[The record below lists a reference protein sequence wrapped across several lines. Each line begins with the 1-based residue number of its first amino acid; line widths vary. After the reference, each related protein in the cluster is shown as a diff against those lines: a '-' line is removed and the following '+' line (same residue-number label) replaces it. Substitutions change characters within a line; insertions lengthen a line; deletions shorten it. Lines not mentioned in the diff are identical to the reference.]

1 MTINRTDTL
10 NWDTVFA
17 IPISKVNETI
27 IKQKSS
33 PKNFQYERKSGSVKG
48 VFGDWQITKG
58 GDGSFIHLSIP
69 INNLT
74 GLYGKH
80 TKKDFSW
87 TGFSL
92 IVEVSLQ
99 FLPHDDNG
107 EKSNN
112 SYVQSLKIKTKSIDP
127 TNPVVS
133 LVTTISKDSAG
144 NPTEPKGDAID
155 DVHTPDIMSGYISDL
170 IVDWLNENLE
180 DFNHVFA
187 TVNLNNYIDK
197 DSAWAWCKPTYV
209 DYAYVDKDSEESLL
223 GVLCMTG
230 GRKGSVQQLQQIDP
244 YVIPKGSIAGFL
256 VSEERLLTD
265 LLLPTLPMKWKKSC
279 IQDYEVIYNSDIETG
294 NYRYVL
300 QLKQG
305 NSIEL
310 DHVEQDGKSY
320 TPYMKTMKIA
330 LEEDQLIFDSY
341 TETDVGMGIT
351 AWCRSTHYYT
361 ITLGKNRDGHQTLIF
376 QKAKEPNSSH
386 GTLASQDTEIEKWA
400 IIIAGLLAT
409 VIVGVCTDGATFVV
423 TAILIGSLTGLAA
436 LEPSVIENYNNDTS
450 PDIDLLVFNVTS
462 PIQWNS
468 SGVFNL
474 NYAGIAGPLQLGGTP
489 DF

>member
-1 MTINRTDTL
+1 MTINPTDTL

-17 IPISKVNETI
+17 IPISKVNEAI
-27 IKQKSS
+27 KKQKSS
-33 PKNFQYERKSGSVKG
+33 PHNFQYKKGHGNVKG
-48 VFGDWQITKG
+48 DFGDWQITKG
-58 GDGSFIHLSIP
+58 GDGSYIRLTIP
-69 INNLT
+69 IRNVT
-74 GLYGKH
+74 GSYSGEE
-80 TKKDFSW
+80 FSW
-87 TGFSL
+87 KEFSI
-92 IVEVSLQ
+92 IVEVSLK
-99 FLPHDDNG
+99 FLPHDSD
-107 EKSNN
+107 EKKIDN
-112 SYVQSLKIKTKSIDP
+112 SYMQNLKVNTKSDDP

-133 LVTTISKDSAG
+133 LVTTIAKDSTG
-144 NPTEPKGDAID
+144 NITEPTGEAVD
-155 DVHTPDIMSGYISDL
+155 DLDPEIMSGYITTL

-187 TVNLNNYIDK
+187 TVNLNDYIDK
-197 DSAWAWCKPTYV
+197 DSAWAWCKPTFV
-209 DYAYVDKDSEESLL
+209 DYAYVDNEDEESLL

-230 GRKGSVQQLQQIDP
+230 GRKGSVQQLQQIDS

-265 LLLPTLPMKWKKSC
+265 LLLPTLSMNWKKSSVK
-279 IQDYEVIYNSDIETG
+279 DYEVIYNSDVETG

-305 NSIEL
+305 KSIEL
-310 DHVEQDGKSY
+310 DPVEQNGKSY

-330 LEEDQLIFDSY
+330 LEVDQVIFDSY

-351 AWCRSTHYYT
+351 AWCRSTHYYN
-361 ITLGKNRDGHQTLIF
+361 ITLGKNNDGNQTLIF
-376 QKAKEPNSSH
+376 QKAKEPDSSH
-386 GTLASQDTEIEKWA
+386 GTFASNDTVIEKWA
-400 IIIAGLLAT
+400 IAIAGVLAT
-409 VIVGVCTDGATFVV
+409 VIVGVCTDGATFAV
-423 TAILIGSLTGLAA
+423 TAILIGSLTGLAV
-436 LEPSVIENYNNDTS
+436 LEPSIIENYNNDTS
-450 PDIDLLVFNVTS
+450 PDIDLLVYNATN